1 MIINVENFLE
11 DSCAKKIYQ
20 KLSAPEFP
28 WSYHTHVIFNDE
40 FAKSCLTDPY
50 SFDEE
55 LPCFRHTFYSTTP
68 SSNKFRNWQP
78 NVKSSNYDCIRP
90 LITAIEQYF
99 SPKTTFIESVH
110 GNLMLENPL
119 YTRSAL
125 PHFDR
130 IYNRLDHLQ
139 YDTYTG
145 LFYLNTCDAETV
157 LYNEHYDADNH
168 FAQAMTQYQ
177 RIKPE
182 FNKLVLWDSRRFHS
196 SPACGDTSRFL
207 INLNLRVAK

>member
-1 MIINVENFLE
+1 MILIVENFLE

-20 KLSAPEFP
+20 QLSAPEFP

-40 FAKSCLTDPY
+40 FARSCLTNSD
-50 SFDEE
+50 SFAEE
-55 LPCFRHTFYSTTP
+55 LPCFRHTFCSTTP
-68 SSNKFRNWQP
+68 NG
-78 NVKSSNYDCIRP
+78 KSSNYDCIRP

-119 YTRSAL
+119 HTRSAL

-168 FAQAMTQYQ
+168 FAQLMTQYQ

-182 FNKLVLWDSRRFHS
+182 YNKLVLWDSRRFHS

-207 INLNLRVAK
+207 INLNFRVAK